1 VSLRGLDTGAFG
13 DSAFCVR
20 LDQCRPPI
28 TGAGH
33 PRFQQEK
40 SCSNSVFYFYYLAS
54 FTLGGQWAHRY
65 QPGKPSGPSWR
76 LASDDLGRIE
86 GVGPVVEVSW
96 GNALDEGSR
105 SGRRGWFVGHFVA
118 PSTSPA
124 ATEMVEVKWGVHA
137 AGEIKAIE
145 GVNRSATTMSL
156 LVSGRF
162 HLDFPS
168 HGRSVTLV
176 RAGDYAI
183 WSLGVS
189 HRWRVLEDA
198 VVITIRWPSRPDDQS
213 GHPAPPRQN
222 VSRRVRCRICL
233 AGGTPW

>member
-1 VSLRGLDTGAFG
+1 
-13 DSAFCVR
+13 
-20 LDQCRPPI
+20 
-28 TGAGH
+28 
-33 PRFQQEK
+33 
-40 SCSNSVFYFYYLAS
+40 VFYFYYLAS

-65 QPGKPSGPSWR
+65 QPGKPSGLSWR
-76 LASDDLGRIE
+76 LASDNLGRIE

-96 GNALDEGSR
+96 GNGLDEGSR
-105 SGRRGWFVGHFVA
+105 ASRRGWFVGHFVA
-118 PSTSPA
+118 PSTGPA
-124 ATEMVEVKWGVHA
+124 ATDMVEVKWGVHA

-145 GVNRSATTMSL
+145 GVNQSATTMSL

-183 WSLGVS
+183 WSPGVS

-213 GHPAPPRQN
+213 EHPAPPRQK
-222 VSRRVRCRICL
+222 C
-233 AGGTPW
+233 